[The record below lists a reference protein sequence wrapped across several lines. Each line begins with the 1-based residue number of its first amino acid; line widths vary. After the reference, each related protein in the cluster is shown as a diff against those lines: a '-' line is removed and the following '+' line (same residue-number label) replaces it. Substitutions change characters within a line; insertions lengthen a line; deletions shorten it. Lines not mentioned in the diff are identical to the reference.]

1 MKITESQGTK
11 CYLVDESEPLSTSAE
26 IETAILSSKEILFIP
41 TLGDI
46 GSSKSVT
53 SYSFINTSEVAKSIG
68 SRTLPNFNCDLI
80 YDASDTQ
87 GQNEIKEMYK
97 NNTRRNM
104 IISIRNS
111 YIIFKVAVSA
121 LNTSVLKDSAVM
133 AKSVIE
139 MCSIPVNISVLET
152 IFTSSDGFI
161 IVSSDDY
168 ILVGTEDIVA

>member
-1 MKITESQGTK
+1 M
-11 CYLVDESEPLSTSAE
+11 STSAE

-46 GSSKSVT
+46 GSSKNVM

-121 LNTSVLKDSAVM
+121 LNTSVLKDSVVM

-139 MCSIPVNISVLET
+139 MCSIPINISILET

>member
-1 MKITESQGTK
+1 M
-11 CYLVDESEPLSTSAE
+11 
-26 IETAILSSKEILFIP
+26 
-41 TLGDI
+41 
-46 GSSKSVT
+46 
-53 SYSFINTSEVAKSIG
+53 
-68 SRTLPNFNCDLI
+68 I

-104 IISIRNS
+104 IISIGNS

-121 LNTSVLKDSAVM
+121 LNTSVLKDSAVI

-139 MCSIPVNISVLET
+139 MCSIPVNISILET

-168 ILVGTEDIVA
+168 ILVGTEDVVA